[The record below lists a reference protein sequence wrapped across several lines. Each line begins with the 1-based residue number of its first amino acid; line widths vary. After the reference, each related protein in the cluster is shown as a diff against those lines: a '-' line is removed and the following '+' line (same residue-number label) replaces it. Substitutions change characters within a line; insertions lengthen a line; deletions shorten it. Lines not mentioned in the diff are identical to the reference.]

1 LINGGR
7 QKNIALFAAVWRR
20 AMDGWMATAHAA
32 QQQIDV

>member
-20 AMDGWMATAHAA
+20 DGWQQHTQQ